1 MLLKLYI
8 YAAQIIEFETIELH
22 ISFNVD
28 CLEIEYLEFDSRVFN
43 VDCLVGT
50 KSLLLWEHGEDVG
63 WVKGFKP
70 A

>member
-22 ISFNVD
+22 IS
-28 CLEIEYLEFDSRVFN
+28 FN